1 MDLND
6 KVKTGITKIVLNE
19 ATYTDPKHSEMNPTA
34 INFIFGRNG
43 VGKTTLV
50 KAIKENLDPEIGYVV
65 RADGTTF
72 PGHDVPKSDVVLEE
86 PSVPDDYSVL
96 IYNQQFIDD
105 NFKRKESSPVDGV
118 YIALKKNIDIENE
131 ITEKRAEQDRLK
143 EQIAAEQK
151 TAGEITAS
159 RDKAK
164 PKEEKKIRDKV
175 NGIKDQFKKCD
186 VKMGN
191 INSILRT
198 VHETLEFEKQK
209 MHDAQDSDSDSPE
222 KLEPVVHTLEEI
234 RNQYNTA
241 FSSTAAHYDSLTV
254 PDDVTAYKQYLD
266 SPILAKKITSRSDS
280 AYATFFKNLQALDWV
295 REGHDK
301 YEPNSDGLCPYCKR
315 PLKDHDIDIA
325 KEIADCFDESYQ
337 EDLDALRTFYSDF
350 KAEMN
355 RIFVGLNANLN
366 STFPD
371 IKNSLLRDKLDVLKA
386 AINERLT
393 AIKGKLDAPATEVH
407 IDDFNEELQ
416 AVLDVI
422 DDLNEKIQKNN
433 EIVDGGKTKAD
444 ECTTWLKDYIVS
456 QIREDVIAYDDMVAQ
471 YTADAKVHTDKAE
484 EMKTRFEAISKEI
497 DEKTGETESIE
508 KVCKL
513 INEYLELSGFKGFKL
528 NPNVDKGN
536 YQVIR
541 DNGEPAD
548 HLSEGER
555 NFIAFLYF
563 YFMVYGFLD
572 KKNANKKK
580 IVVIDDPVTS
590 MDSSTL
596 FLVGSLVKKLI
607 SGCHGT
613 IVAADRKADD
623 PVIQQMFILTHNVYF
638 HKEVTMDQDDEDRFN
653 HVNFYLIRKSG
664 DNISTIKQCVRKQK
678 GVAGEPLENY
688 NPVQN
693 SYAALWT
700 EYKEVKTGISTM
712 NVIRR
717 ILEYYFVQLC
727 GFDKKSL
734 TDILLG
740 EEEDHGHKEDFI
752 IRDASGKVIDDSKYE
767 AVDSMLKY
775 LDAAPSVLDDG
786 AHYVADMDRPELYR
800 EVFEMI
806 FTCMG
811 QKQHYDM
818 MMKAIEQNLDPDEEK
833 ATA

>member
-1 MDLND
+1 MDLNE
-6 KVKTGITKIVLNE
+6 KVKTGITKIVLKE

-50 KAIKENLDPEIGYVV
+50 KAIKDNLAPETETFT
-65 RADGTTF
+65 ASDGTTKQMA
-72 PGHDVPKSDVVLEE
+72 PIPKSDVVLEE

-105 NFKRKESSPVDGV
+105 NFKRKESSAVDGV
-118 YIALKKNIDIENE
+118 YIALKKNIDIENA
-131 ITEKRAEQDRLK
+131 INEKRAEQDTLK
-143 EQIAAEQK
+143 KDMGA
-151 TAGEITAS
+151 EITAANEIN
-159 RDKAK
+159 DAAK
-164 PKEEKKIRDKV
+164 KTRSKEEKKIRDKV
-175 NGIKDQFKKCD
+175 NGIKDQFQKCD
-186 VKMGN
+186 VKMGT
-191 INSILRT
+191 INTIFRA
-198 VHETLEFEKQK
+198 VHEKIESEKKDDPNSQK
-209 MHDAQDSDSDSPE
+209 SPA
-222 KLEPVVHTLEEI
+222 HTLEEI
-234 RNQYNTA
+234 RTQYDTA
-241 FSSTAAHYDSLTV
+241 FSSTAMHYDPLKK
-254 PDDVTAYKQYLD
+254 PDNVRAYERFLD
-266 SPILAKKITSRSDS
+266 DPILAKKITSRSDS
-280 AYATFFKNLQALDWV
+280 DYATFIKKLQALDWV
-295 REGHDK
+295 RIGHEN
-301 YEPNSDGLCPYCKR
+301 YEKNADGCCPYCGQ
-315 PLKDHDIDIA
+315 PLVDHNRGVDIA
-325 KEIADCFDESYQ
+325 KDIADCFDESYQ
-337 EDLDALRTFYSDF
+337 EDLNTLRKFESDF

-355 RIFVGLNANLN
+355 RIFLILRGNLD
-366 STFPD
+366 SSFPAVKD
-371 IKNSLLRDKLDVLKA
+371 SLLRDKLDILKA
-386 AINERLT
+386 AIAENVT
-393 AIKGKLDAPATEVH
+393 AIKQKLESPESEVY
-407 IDDFNEELQ
+407 IDSVEEELK

-433 EIVDGGKTKAD
+433 EIVDGGKNKAD
-444 ECTTWLKDYIVS
+444 ECTKWLKDYIVE
-456 QIREDVIAYDDMVAQ
+456 QIRDDVIAYDEMVTQ
-471 YTADAKVHTDKAE
+471 FTTQAKIHTDKAE

-513 INEYLELSGFKGFKL
+513 INEYLGLSGFKGFKL

-664 DNISTIKQCVRKQK
+664 DNISTIKPCVRKQR

-752 IRDASGKVIDDSKYE
+752 IRDTGGKVIDDSKYE

-806 FTCMG
+806 FICMG